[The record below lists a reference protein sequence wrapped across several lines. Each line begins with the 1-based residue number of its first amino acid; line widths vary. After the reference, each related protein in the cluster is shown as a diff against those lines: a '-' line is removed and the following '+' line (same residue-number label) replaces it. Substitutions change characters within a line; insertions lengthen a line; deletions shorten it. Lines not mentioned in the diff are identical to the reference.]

1 MTTFDQRIEK
11 TDQTV
16 PRFVMETVG
25 SFPGLP
31 IVCTFRACSVLR
43 SGSIPN

>member
-1 MTTFDQRIEK
+1 MTSFDQRIEK

-31 IVCTFRACSVLR
+31 SLYVSGVFSAALR
-43 SGSIPN
+43 